1 MVQITA
7 SKCKCSAYG
16 WYLLYGVGTK
26 CHGTSAQNKPILL
39 TDNHQLSATA
49 GTYLFVFSCFVL
61 FCFAFF
67 CFKTYLREMQIKK
80 NHIDQKRVKCQGQM
94 KYAIMKQTVS

>member
-16 WYLLYGVGTK
+16 WYLLYGVGTQ

-39 TDNHQLSATA
+39 TDNHQLSGTA
-49 GTYLFVFSCFVL
+49 GIYLCFRVL
-61 FCFAFF
+61 FCFVF